1 MNTLIGRVVLATSA
15 CILAGQLLTPAH
27 GFQDGLQALQ
37 EAREERADGLTL
49 LRSADEALRNADAL
63 AITIIR
69 EGVGAQA
76 SREPF
81 TTARLV
87 LARRNNADRAGLLS
101 EDLRPQWHVVA
112 FGLAA
117 NPDGD
122 GTPFPFAFAIDDESV
137 RMIDAGQRAVVEAEF
152 EHAEMLLA
160 GSGAW
165 MALQWL
171 SEWEMLVGRPIVDRE
186 PRVPPINDGRVL
198 IGEELTNAVY
208 VDLAEFPETY
218 AFGAWWYLGV
228 DDHLPR
234 RSELVYYDVRGE
246 DNRSVGDGISRTTVT
261 SIKPLASPAD
271 TSAAVASASRI
282 LDEVNW
288 GEPGQ
293 APLSALFDPAQPFS
307 LPAPEGFEA
316 IAYEPPADER
326 QAAARPEPALNI
338 PAPDFTLQDPD
349 GNTHTLSDYR
359 GKIVVLDFWATWC
372 GPCLVVMPKLQEIH
386 AQFKD
391 QDVVVMGVNAWESGD
406 PAALMKEEG
415 FDYLLLLGGDAAAA
429 DYGVTGIPTMVVVDQ
444 NGVIVDRHVGADP
457 QIKAKLAETITR
469 LQGEN

>member
-1 MNTLIGRVVLATSA
+1 MNTLTRRVVLSTIA
-15 CILAGQLLTPAH
+15 CVFVCEPVSSTRASQE
-27 GFQDGLQALQ
+27 GLQALQ
-37 EAREERADGLTL
+37 EAREVRADGLTL
-49 LRSADEALRNADAL
+49 LRSADHALRNADAL
-63 AITIIR
+63 AISITR

-76 SREPF
+76 SREPY

-87 LARRNNADRAGLLS
+87 LARSSTADRAGLLGQ
-101 EDLRPQWHVVA
+101 DLRPQWHVVA

-122 GTPFPFAFAIDDESV
+122 GTPLPFAFAMDDEAV
-137 RMIDAGQRAVVEAEF
+137 RMIDASQRAVVEAEH

-198 IGEELTNAVY
+198 IGEEVTNAVY

-234 RSELVYYDVRGE
+234 RSELVYYDVRGD
-246 DNRSVGDGISRTTVT
+246 DNRSVGDGISRTTIT
-261 SIKPLASPAD
+261 SIEPLASPAD
-271 TSAAVASASRI
+271 TSAAVARASRL

-288 GEPGQ
+288 AEPGA
-293 APLSALFDPAQPFS
+293 APLSTLLDPAQPFS
-307 LPAPEGFEA
+307 LPTPEGFEA
-316 IAYEPPADER
+316 IAFEPPADER
-326 QAAARPEPALNI
+326 QAAGRPEPALNI
-338 PAPDFTLQDPD
+338 PAPDFTLKDPE

-372 GPCLVVMPKLQEIH
+372 APCLMVMPKLQEVH
-386 AQFKD
+386 EQFKD
-391 QDVVVMGVNAWESGD
+391 QDVVVMGVNAWENGD
-406 PAALMKEEG
+406 PAALMKEKG
-415 FDYLLLLGGDAAAA
+415 FEYLLLLGGDAAAA
-429 DYGVTGIPTMVVVDQ
+429 DYDVTGIPTMVVVDQ

-457 QIKAKLAETITR
+457 QIKTKLAETITR
-469 LQGEN
+469 LRGEN